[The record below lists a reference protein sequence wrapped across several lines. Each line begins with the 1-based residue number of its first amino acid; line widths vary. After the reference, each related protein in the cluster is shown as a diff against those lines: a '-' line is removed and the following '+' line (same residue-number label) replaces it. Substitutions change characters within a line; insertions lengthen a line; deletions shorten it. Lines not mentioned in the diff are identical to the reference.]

1 MVPDAIVL
9 RSTKSFGRR
18 TIHRVIIERY
28 RVPTLQSF
36 VLTHLIALL
45 IAAIDVC
52 LYRLAAATPHL
63 SIADFKAVMLRMMF
77 LVALGQEVEYGIA
90 FVSRKLEAVAMAGG
104 IEAGFVSGG
113 ERGPFV
119 FGIGRVEVRF
129 VLGHGG
135 GRDRGIGAGALTPWD
150 RKALAAEGRI
160 TIEAG
165 FALVTFVAQ
174 V

>member
-28 RVPTLQSF
+28 RVPTLESF
-36 VLTHLIALL
+36 VVTHLIVLL

-52 LYRLAAATPHL
+52 LDQLAAATPHL
-63 SIADFKAVMLRMMF
+63 SVADFKALMMRMMS
-77 LVALGQEVEYGIA
+77 LVALRQEVEYGIA

-104 IEAGFVSGG
+104 IEAGFVSGE

-119 FGIGRVEVRF
+119 FGIGRVAVGF
-129 VLGHGG
+129 ILGHGG
-135 GRDRGIGAGALTPWD
+135 GRDRASGG
-150 RKALAAEGRI
+150 
-160 TIEAG
+160 EAG
-165 FALVTFVAQ
+165 SFVFRIGR
-174 V
+174 VEVRFILGLR